1 MDLPKTN
8 HQTMSQ
14 ELGTWNS
21 AKNMV
26 IHAYSSCGQ
35 NEEGYINLGQEIIS
49 CVGKNPKLTSENW
62 VGQVAILL
70 SFLFPI
76 NSPPKFAIIGH
87 TLCHDSFGNIYA
99 QPDVYK
105 IHNTRRCVEISE
117 KIYFEPR
124 SVLQEV
130 LLWHLSEVKLQPL
143 RSTPSVYFT
152 VQTRSDTTWRPSLTT
167 ACSLLRGAEKWF

>member
-1 MDLPKTN
+1 MPR
-8 HQTMSQ
+8 
-14 ELGTWNS
+14 TWSFMLTVRVNR
-21 AKNMV
+21 
-26 IHAYSSCGQ
+26 I
-35 NEEGYINLGQEIIS
+35 EEGYINLGQEMFS

-70 SFLFPI
+70 SFLFPT

-87 TLCHDSFGNIYA
+87 TPCHDSFGNIYA
-99 QPDVYK
+99 EPDVYK

-130 LLWHLSEVKLQPL
+130 LLWHPKWNFNLFIPHRLFTLLFRQGRTPPGGHPLQQH
-143 RSTPSVYFT
+143 V
-152 VQTRSDTTWRPSLTT
+152 V
-167 ACSLLRGAEKWF
+167 C